1 MLSTL
6 ATPIVAQDPA
16 ATPVTPDGVNSERA
30 NRAAALATYLN
41 ACRNVGAM
49 PDPDLLEEHGLLTGY
64 AEIDPA
70 DDHLVIEAQ
79 VEPGTLGNGD
89 GTTGREPATASLIA
103 NGMLAVELT
112 FRGDGMPTVVI
123 ENLHEDELLLVVE
136 DGGNRRLFTGSIDA
150 P

>member
-1 MLSTL
+1 MSQTL
-6 ATPIVAQDPA
+6 TEQPIQTYAPHID
-16 ATPVTPDGVNSERA
+16 TRRA

-41 ACRNVGAM
+41 ACRNVGTV
-49 PDPDLLEEHGLLTGY
+49 PEPELLLEHGQLSDYL
-64 AEIDPA
+64 EINPS

-89 GTTGREPATASLIA
+89 GTTGREPAAATLIA

-123 ENLHEDELLLVVE
+123 ENLHEAELLVAVE
-136 DGGNRRLFTGSIDA
+136 DGNAHRLYRGLVDPS
-150 P
+150 